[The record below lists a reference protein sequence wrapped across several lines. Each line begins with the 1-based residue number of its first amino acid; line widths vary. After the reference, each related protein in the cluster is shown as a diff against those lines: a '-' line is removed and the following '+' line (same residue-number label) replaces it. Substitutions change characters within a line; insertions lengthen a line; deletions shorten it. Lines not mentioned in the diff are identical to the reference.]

1 MDIERKLAMIEQLR
15 RNQEENTYYMNQG
28 DRGYSADGQED
39 APASPFLFSFFLR
52 LGVAFALFFL
62 VFALK
67 NNFLSEE
74 TLPLAEKLNIETIEN
89 CISQDLSPE
98 ISWDELTNLTP

>member
-1 MDIERKLAMIEQLR
+1 
-15 RNQEENTYYMNQG
+15 
-28 DRGYSADGQED
+28 
-39 APASPFLFSFFLR
+39 
-52 LGVAFALFFL
+52 VAFALFFL

-74 TLPLAEKLNIETIEN
+74 TLPFAEKLNMETIEN
-89 CISQDLSPE
+89 CISKDLSPE